1 MKRLPSLFA
10 TAALASAWAL
20 TPAFADHHNEGDS
33 DKKKDKES
41 AESTDQKEND
51 QETPARPDRGARG
64 ERPDG
69 ARGERPDGDRPPG
82 GGGFEALDANGDGS
96 VSTSEFL
103 AAQIERANE
112 AFTRMDSD
120 GDGSL
125 SQDEA
130 PGQRVAPGSGGGG
143 GGAAGQRPPG
153 AGGRPGGQGGGGF
166 AALDSNGDGIITEKE
181 FIEAGANRQKE
192 MFAQIDV
199 DENGKV
205 TEEEMQTFYQRMRER
220 FSGRG
225 GQQGGARPGG
235 PGGQQPG
242 QGGGNPRPPRPE

>member
-64 ERPDG
+64 ERPES

-130 PGQRVAPGSGGGG
+130 PGQR
-143 GGAAGQRPPG
+143 PPG
-153 AGGRPGGQGGGGF
+153 AGGRPGGQSGGGF
-166 AALDSNGDGIITEKE
+166 AALDANGDGIITEKE

-192 MFAQIDV
+192 IFAQIDV
-199 DENGKV
+199 DENGEV

-235 PGGQQPG
+235 QQPG